1 MTKSHVLMLLIIM
14 VVSIAEK
21 PSVIEGRTLSLIS
34 GQGYSKIFATLGV
47 VCKCCDGVG
56 GACTSHRVISDLALL
71 QINKHWSWFL
81 ITLVPWERGL

>member
-1 MTKSHVLMLLIIM
+1 MGMNKHHVFMLLIIM

-34 GQGYSKIFATLGV
+34 DQGYKKIFATLGV

-56 GACTSHRVISDLALL
+56 GTCTSTWTESCNNL
-71 QINKHWSWFL
+71 QCF
-81 ITLVPWERGL
+81 PWKSH

>member
-1 MTKSHVLMLLIIM
+1 MKKPHVLVLLIIM

-56 GACTSHRVISDLALL
+56 GACTSYRVISDLAFS
-71 QINKHWSWFL
+71 QITKH
-81 ITLVPWERGL
+81 